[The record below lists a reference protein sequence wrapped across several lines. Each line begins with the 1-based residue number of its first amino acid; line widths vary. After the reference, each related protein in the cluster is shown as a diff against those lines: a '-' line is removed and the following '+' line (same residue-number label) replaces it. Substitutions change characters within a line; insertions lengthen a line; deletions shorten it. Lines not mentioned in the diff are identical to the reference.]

1 MKDDELEGIGREWLR
16 VVELVKRDGLS
27 AEHDHVRFRD
37 SDLSIK
43 GAAILGF
50 SGLMLA
56 ADLVFLSAE
65 NGSFIAPERTCGSL
79 AIAGFFVL
87 IVGAFCAVISI
98 MISRK
103 GSYQSAW
110 SSFGLMKLYHD
121 RRLRWLRAGG
131 LMTCLGTLM
140 YLVAMIGV
148 VSIGKCAI
156 W

>member
-1 MKDDELEGIGREWLR
+1 MTDEELARIGRDWLR
-16 VVELVKRDGLS
+16 VVALVKHDGIG

-37 SDLSIK
+37 SDLSVK

-65 NGSFIAPERTCGSL
+65 SGSFIAPERTCGIL
-79 AIAGFFVL
+79 AVVAFFVL
-87 IVGAFCAVISI
+87 ALGSFCAVASI

-103 GSYQSAW
+103 GRYSSAW

-121 RRLRWLRAGG
+121 RRLRWLRAASA
-131 LMTCLGTLM
+131 LTCAGTLM
-140 YLVAMIGV
+140 YLLAMIG
-148 VSIGKCAI
+148 IACFGNCRP